1 MNAVP
6 RLWNKSAHFVLP
18 NDKTNRLYC
27 FGSHYELQIHV
38 SSKFYRS
45 SPLAILFMREYFQG
59 GSSDG
64 PVAGIKRIHGTELA
78 EV

>member
-1 MNAVP
+1 MLYPDCGIKVHTLFSQMTK
-6 RLWNKSAHFVLP
+6 RIDYIVLVA
-18 NDKTNRLYC
+18 
-27 FGSHYELQIHV
+27 HYELQIHV